1 MFDTFEAFWTFLIP
15 LSPRPTLERWAPV
28 PTAHRYGPLGHVGG
42 IHGPGVIAKMITL
55 SAFESDRGPKL
66 VGLAESRQTPSV
78 Q

>member
-1 MFDTFEAFWTFLIP
+1 MLDTFEAFWTFLVP
-15 LSPRPTLERWAPV
+15 LSPRPTSERWAPV
-28 PTAHRYGPLGHVGG
+28 PTAHRYGPVGHVGG
-42 IHGPGVIAKMITL
+42 IHGPGVIATMITL